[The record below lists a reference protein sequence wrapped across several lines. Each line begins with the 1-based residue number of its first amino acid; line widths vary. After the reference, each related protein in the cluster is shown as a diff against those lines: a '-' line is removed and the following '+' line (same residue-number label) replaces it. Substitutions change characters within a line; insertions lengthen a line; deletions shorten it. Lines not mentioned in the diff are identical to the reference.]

1 MYQSSDRQKRTIQWR
16 QNKIQCIAK
25 QNTVRAVGVGTA
37 PRNRPSIARS
47 KEEVCSPDHA
57 QSAPVR
63 TAQAMVISF
72 ASTPSYPFRRR
83 GSEGGL
89 WAIQFEIHSSVMRD
103 NMAYLRAMVCKR
115 PRTQLAG
122 STLIRT
128 TLDATRSAQPGPP
141 LGTFPA
147 RLV

>member
-1 MYQSSDRQKRTIQWR
+1 M
-16 QNKIQCIAK
+16 
-25 QNTVRAVGVGTA
+25 GVGTG
-37 PRNRPSIARS
+37 PRNRTGIARS

-57 QSAPVR
+57 QTSPVR
-63 TAQAMVISF
+63 KAQAMVISF

-89 WAIQFEIHSSVMRD
+89 WAIQFQIHSSVMRD
-103 NMAYLRAMVCKR
+103 SMAHPLAMTCKR

-128 TLDATRSAQPGPP
+128 TLGATRSAQPRPP